1 MTFEI
6 KSGDVDV
13 DAIMRAIRKRIE
25 EKKQGLYTDEEIR
38 EIAEHRL
45 DAVLDAHEFNS
56 DFISD
61 FRSQPG
67 RWNYHFGPETIY
79 RSSRGGVGGI
89 LESIR
94 GVLRPLQK
102 LFWNP
107 NPMIAALS
115 RQSDLNTYY
124 VHLLHNLAVEITK
137 LNLEVQDLK
146 NRNLQL
152 QGRLEFQARREKTLE
167 EMVVY
172 REDGA
177 AGKDGGAKPGS
188 GGGGGASGGGGGAA
202 GNEPA

>member
-1 MTFEI
+1 MSFEI
-6 KSGDVDV
+6 KSDDVDV
-13 DAIMRAIRKRIE
+13 DAIMRMIRKRIE

-56 DFISD
+56 DFIAD
-61 FRSQPG
+61 FRSQQG

-79 RSSRGGVGGI
+79 RSSRGGVGAI
-89 LESIR
+89 LEGIR
-94 GVLRPLQK
+94 RVLRPLQK
-102 LFWNP
+102 LVWNP

-172 REDGA
+172 RED
-177 AGKDGGAKPGS
+177 KVAKPG
-188 GGGGGASGGGGGAA
+188 GPGGGGAA

>member
-1 MTFEI
+1 MSFEI
-6 KSGDVDV
+6 KSDDVDV
-13 DAIMRAIRKRIE
+13 DAIMRMIRKRIE

-56 DFISD
+56 DFIAD
-61 FRSQPG
+61 FRAQQG
-67 RWNYHFGPETIY
+67 RWNFHFGPETIY
-79 RSSRGGVGGI
+79 RSSRGGVGAV
-89 LESIR
+89 LEAIR
-94 GVLRPLQK
+94 RVLRPLQK
-102 LFWNP
+102 LVWNP

-172 REDGA
+172 RDDA
-177 AGKDGGAKPGS
+177 ARKPG
-188 GGGGGASGGGGGAA
+188 GEGGGAG
-202 GNEPA
+202 GNEPT

>member
-6 KSGDVDV
+6 KSDDVDV
-13 DAIMRAIRKRIE
+13 DAIMRMIRKRIE

-89 LESIR
+89 LEGIR
-94 GVLRPLQK
+94 RVLRPLQK
-102 LFWNP
+102 LVWNP

-124 VHLLHNLAVEITK
+124 VHLLHNMAAEMTR
-137 LNLEVQDLK
+137 LNLEVQELK
-146 NRNLQL
+146 NRALQL
-152 QGRLEFQARREKTLE
+152 QARLDLQARREKTLE
-167 EMVVY
+167 AMLDVRDRGPKE
-172 REDGA
+172 R
-177 AGKDGGAKPGS
+177 
-188 GGGGGASGGGGGAA
+188 GGGDGPS
-202 GNEPA
+202 

>member
-1 MTFEI
+1 VTFEI
-6 KSGDVDV
+6 KSEDVDV
-13 DAIMRAIRKRIE
+13 DAIMRMIRKRIE
-25 EKKQGLYTDEEIR
+25 EKKQGLYTDDEIR

-56 DFISD
+56 DFIAD

-79 RSSRGGVGGI
+79 RSSRGGVGGL
-89 LESIR
+89 LE
-94 GVLRPLQK
+94 GVRRLLRPLQK
-102 LFWNP
+102 LVWNP

-124 VHLLHNLAVEITK
+124 VHLLHSLAVEITK

-172 REDGA
+172 REDS
-177 AGKDGGAKPGS
+177 GAKPG
-188 GGGGGASGGGGGAA
+188 GGGKVGGGGGGGAA

>member
-13 DAIMRAIRKRIE
+13 DAIMRLIRKRIE

-56 DFISD
+56 DFIAD
-61 FRSQPG
+61 FRAQQG

-79 RSSRGGVGGI
+79 RSSRGGVGGV
-89 LESIR
+89 LEGIR
-94 GVLRPLQK
+94 RLLRPLQK
-102 LFWNP
+102 LVWNP

-172 REDGA
+172 RDDA
-177 AGKDGGAKPGS
+177 AAKPG
-188 GGGGGASGGGGGAA
+188 GAGGGAG

>member
-6 KSGDVDV
+6 KSDDVDV
-13 DAIMRAIRKRIE
+13 DAIMRMIRKRIE

-89 LESIR
+89 LEGIR
-94 GVLRPLQK
+94 RVLRPLQK

-124 VHLLHNLAVEITK
+124 VHLLHNLAVEITR

-172 REDGA
+172 REDSGVKA
-177 AGKDGGAKPGS
+177 
-188 GGGGGASGGGGGAA
+188 GGGGKPGAGGGGAA

>member
-1 MTFEI
+1 VSFEI

-13 DAIMRAIRKRIE
+13 DAIMRMIRKRIE

-56 DFISD
+56 DFIAD
-61 FRSQPG
+61 FRAQQG

-89 LESIR
+89 LEGIR
-94 GVLRPLQK
+94 RVLRPLQK
-102 LFWNP
+102 LVWNP

-152 QGRLEFQARREKTLE
+152 QGRLEFQVRREKTLE

-172 REDGA
+172 RDD
-177 AGKDGGAKPGS
+177 KGGRPGGPE
-188 GGGGGASGGGGGAA
+188 GGGPA

>member
-1 MTFEI
+1 VSFEI

-13 DAIMRAIRKRIE
+13 DAIMRMIRKRIE

-56 DFISD
+56 DFIAD
-61 FRSQPG
+61 FRAQQG

-79 RSSRGGVGGI
+79 RSSRGGVGGV
-89 LESIR
+89 LEGIR
-94 GVLRPLQK
+94 RVLRPIQK

-107 NPMIAALS
+107 NPMISALS

-172 REDGA
+172 RDD
-177 AGKDGGAKPGS
+177 KGGRPGGE
-188 GGGGGASGGGGGAA
+188 GGGGPA